1 MSRHNHK
8 SEPAPPTTAA
18 PIWAVDV
25 DATRE
30 KWLHGGVTLEEATQ
44 VRAHQ
49 LWERAGHPQGD
60 GVSFWLEAQAELSA
74 GG

>member
-1 MSRHNHK
+1 MRKHNHK
-8 SEPAPPTTAA
+8 SEPAPLTTAA
-18 PIWAVDV
+18 PIWVADV
-25 DATRE
+25 DATRD
-30 KWLHGGVTLEEATQ
+30 GGVTLEEATQ

-60 GVSFWLEAQAELSA
+60 GVSFWFEAQAELSA